1 MHVSA
6 ASVLLA
12 RICETR
18 GVSPMAPGSS
28 TDPRA
33 LPIALEGPS
42 TSSTAPTLGS
52 GAATMRAEQPTDLMV
67 TAVAMKGMVA
77 ADRTASGD
85 TVLTHMHTFERHVLR
100 GEWSL
105 VVQENS
111 PNVFV
116 AKDGSVACDEYHD
129 VEDLFARQLFQ
140 DENGERYLV
149 RIRDGAPD
157 WQPMATLMSRHR
169 RARMTMHID
178 NTSASLAFDVY
189 VFNRPRLAS
198 ARVFWP
204 LTTLYGFIGHKSF
217 DHAPAHWMSKSW
229 ARWAARLTS
238 ACGSSQLVVGTY
250 VVADRP
256 RKTNMPFEDRCLS
269 KPSVSTFGL
278 FYLLTMMTACKPRH
292 GGLRDAQA
300 RMGCATF
307 LRSVWSWA
315 TSYGAWALRVQASQ
329 EWTARWPRPEAPPG
343 AEGWADLQ
351 VLGGRCSLAPLRALE
366 NDWEHGACAKTWI
379 STLAAVLDVDS
390 DNIPLDSLARA
401 AMQSPTTCPL
411 AAQVLWC
418 SAMMLEK
425 LVGAQSQRSI
435 DDVGTVG
442 CLSLEWHDVA
452 DLPLSGAPME
462 RYLAR
467 YVEESVRVSRRH
479 TVVGL
484 VTDKT
489 NLPGV
494 ALQNTCLILP
504 SSRAIVCC
512 PAVRWGCL

>member
-1 MHVSA
+1 MEEESSDVASTARHGVDGWRRGRCSRLGMATSGGRWSEDALGESVGSRRRGLARGRRGGGWLSGGRRPGLRGYGVVRCCMAGGGEERLRIVHVSA

-189 VFNRPRLAS
+189 VFNRPRLAN

-250 VVADRP
+250 VAADRP
-256 RKTNMPFEDRCLS
+256 RKHKC
-269 KPSVSTFGL
+269 
-278 FYLLTMMTACKPRH
+278 
-292 GGLRDAQA
+292 
-300 RMGCATF
+300 
-307 LRSVWSWA
+307 RSR
-315 TSYGAWALRVQASQ
+315 T
-329 EWTARWPRPEAPPG
+329 
-343 AEGWADLQ
+343 
-351 VLGGRCSLAPLRALE
+351 
-366 NDWEHGACAKTWI
+366 GAC
-379 STLAAVLDVDS
+379 
-390 DNIPLDSLARA
+390 R
-401 AMQSPTTCPL
+401 
-411 AAQVLWC
+411 
-418 SAMMLEK
+418 
-425 LVGAQSQRSI
+425 
-435 DDVGTVG
+435 
-442 CLSLEWHDVA
+442 
-452 DLPLSGAPME
+452 
-462 RYLAR
+462 
-467 YVEESVRVSRRH
+467 
-479 TVVGL
+479 
-484 VTDKT
+484 
-489 NLPGV
+489 
-494 ALQNTCLILP
+494 
-504 SSRAIVCC
+504 SRASPPSACSIC
-512 PAVRWGCL
+512 